1 MKTISEEPENSFLKW
16 AKEYLKT
23 AKPFPTPKEGS
34 FFCVHVEDEKFVFV
48 SSEHKLHILSIEDA
62 LTVYD
67 RFNDAE
73 LPEKHMTGYYN
84 DPKWGKPPN
93 RTPPPWLA
101 SVIKY
106 YVEYAHE

>member
-1 MKTISEEPENSFLKW
+1 
-16 AKEYLKT
+16 
-23 AKPFPTPKEGS
+23 
-34 FFCVHVEDEKFVFV
+34 
-48 SSEHKLHILSIEDA
+48 
-62 LTVYD
+62 VYD